1 MLKLTIMNKIKLNA
15 VSLIEEL
22 EAVRTQLGMTQADLA
37 NAAGVNRM
45 TVSRIE
51 AGYDPRLST
60 LYELIRALDMDVLLV
75 PKALKQEVKG
85 FIQSGGRV
93 LGQAPGI
100 DAPKSVVE
108 LLAEHSRK

>member
-1 MLKLTIMNKIKLNA
+1 M
-15 VSLIEEL
+15 EL
-22 EAVRTQLGMTQADLA
+22 
-37 NAAGVNRM
+37 
-45 TVSRIE
+45 
-51 AGYDPRLST
+51 
-60 LYELIRALDMDVLLV
+60 LLV

-108 LLAEHSRK
+108 LLAEPARK

>member
-1 MLKLTIMNKIKLNA
+1 MSSILN
-15 VSLIEEL
+15 EL
-22 EAVRTQLGMTQADLA
+22 EIVRAQLGMTQAELA
-37 NAAGVNRM
+37 QAAGVSRM

-60 LYELIRALDMDVLLV
+60 LYELLRALDMELLLV
-75 PKALKQEVKG
+75 PTALKQEVKG

-93 LGQAPGI
+93 IGQAPGI

-108 LLAEHSRK
+108 LLAEPARK

>member
-1 MLKLTIMNKIKLNA
+1 MLNLFIMNDKKPNMT
-15 VSLIEEL
+15 SLIEEL
-22 EAVRTQLGMTQADLA
+22 EGVRTQLGMTQADLA
-37 NAAGVNRM
+37 QAAGVNRM

-60 LYELIRALDMDVLLV
+60 VYELIRALGMDVLLV
-75 PKALKQEVKG
+75 PQSLKQEVKG
-85 FIQSGGRV
+85 FIQSGGRL

-108 LLAEHSRK
+108 LLAEPARK

>member
-1 MLKLTIMNKIKLNA
+1 MTTEKHKVI
-15 VSLIEEL
+15 SLIEEL
-22 EAVRTQLGMTQADLA
+22 EAVRAQVGMTQADLA
-37 NAAGVNRM
+37 QAAGVSRM

-60 LYELIRALDMDVLLV
+60 LYELIRALDMELLLV

-108 LLAEHSRK
+108 LLAEPSRK

>member
-1 MLKLTIMNKIKLNA
+1 MNDKKPNIS
-15 VSLIEEL
+15 SLITEL
-22 EAVRTQLGMTQADLA
+22 EGLRTQLCMTQADLA
-37 NAAGVNRM
+37 QAAGVNRM

-60 LYELIRALDMDVLLV
+60 LNELIRALGMDVLLV
-75 PKALKQEVKG
+75 PKELKQEVKG

-93 LGQAPGI
+93 IGQAPGI

-108 LLAEHSRK
+108 LLAEPLRK

>member
-1 MLKLTIMNKIKLNA
+1 MKDEKHKAI
-15 VSLIEEL
+15 SFIEEL
-22 EAVRTQLGMTQADLA
+22 EGVRTQLGMTQADLA
-37 NAAGVNRM
+37 QAAGVSRM

-60 LYELIRALDMDVLLV
+60 LYELIRALGMDVLLV
-75 PKALKQEVKG
+75 PKSLKQEVKG

-108 LLAEHSRK
+108 LLAEPSRK

>member
-1 MLKLTIMNKIKLNA
+1 MLNFISINDEKPNMT
-15 VSLIEEL
+15 SLIDEL
-22 EAVRTQLGMTQADLA
+22 QGVRTQLGMTQADLA
-37 NAAGVNRM
+37 HAAGVNRM

-60 LYELIRALDMDVLLV
+60 LNELIRALGMDVLLV
-75 PKALKQEVKG
+75 PKSLKQEVKG

-93 LGQAPGI
+93 IGQTPGI

-108 LLAEHSRK
+108 LLAEPLRK